1 MKRLFALI
9 AAVTVLVAASFS
21 FTSCEKITKPKHLA
35 GTTWTGM
42 SSYGASY
49 NFNFT
54 SESSVMYSASG
65 PLFNYS
71 ATGTFTFTNPSITI
85 TGMASGATE
94 IWTGTVNESIM
105 TLVCDGES
113 LTLTKI
119 GK

>member
-1 MKRLFALI
+1 MKRFFALI
-9 AAVTVLVAASFS
+9 VAVAVLVATSVS
-21 FTSCEKITKPKHLA
+21 FTSCSKITKPKHLA

-65 PLFNYS
+65 PFNYTV
-71 ATGTFTFTNPSITI
+71 TGTFTFTNPSITI
-85 TGMASGATE
+85 TGIASGDTE

-105 TLVCDGES
+105 TLTCQGES

>member
-1 MKRLFALI
+1 MKRLVALVV
-9 AAVTVLVAASFS
+9 AVTVLVAVSFS

-65 PLFNYS
+65 PFNYT

-85 TGMASGATE
+85 TGMADGGME

-105 TLVCDGES
+105 TLTYQSES

>member
-1 MKRLFALI
+1 MKRLVALV

-42 SSYGASY
+42 SSYGISY

-65 PLFNYS
+65 PYNYT

-85 TGMASGATE
+85 TGIAGGDME

-105 TLVCDGES
+105 TLTCQSES